1 VAIAPSSLP
10 DADDTAKAISALRLL
25 GWNQDVQ
32 PMLKAFETDSSFIT
46 YRGERNASSSANC
59 NILSCLLRT
68 PEPAQYTIQMV
79 KCISFLSEGWK
90 SNNGPDKWV
99 SVKSDNCLVTGDVD

>member
-1 VAIAPSSLP
+1 
-10 DADDTAKAISALRLL
+10 
-25 GWNQDVQ
+25 
-32 PMLKAFETDSSFIT
+32 MLKAFEAESSFIT

-68 PEPAQYTIQMV
+68 SEPAQYTEQMV

-90 SNNGPDKWV
+90 NNNGPDKWV
-99 SVKSDNCLVTGDVD
+99 SVNPIAAWSSCDVD